1 MADEYTVRTDIGKI
15 VIQNNSIREIVKKAV
30 DDLGGRVSITNKK
43 GRPQGLF
50 GDDSRDIEIEIID
63 GRLSIKTYIVIR
75 FGISIH
81 NVTSRI
87 MDSVCSDIEL
97 LTGQKPASITINVAG
112 VMVIRGLRSNT
123 DFEYELSMAQI
134 NARLY
139 RDNVETVFLMT
150 DPHYS
155 FISSSMAKEVFTL
168 GGSIK
173 GLVPDE
179 ILKTMENKCR

>member
-1 MADEYTVRTDIGKI
+1 MK
-15 VIQNNSIREIVKKAV
+15 
-30 DDLGGRVSITNKK
+30 
-43 GRPQGLF
+43 
-50 GDDSRDIEIEIID
+50 
-63 GRLSIKTYIVIR
+63 
-75 FGISIH
+75 
-81 NVTSRI
+81 VTEKWTKNT
-87 MDSVCSDIEL
+87 CK
-97 LTGQKPASITINVAG
+97 QKLVLQKHFN
-112 VMVIRGLRSNT
+112 MVIRGLRSNT

-179 ILKTMENKCR
+179 ILKTMKKAAPGLSICPQCHEPKLPHRVCPNCNYYDGRDVMEDK